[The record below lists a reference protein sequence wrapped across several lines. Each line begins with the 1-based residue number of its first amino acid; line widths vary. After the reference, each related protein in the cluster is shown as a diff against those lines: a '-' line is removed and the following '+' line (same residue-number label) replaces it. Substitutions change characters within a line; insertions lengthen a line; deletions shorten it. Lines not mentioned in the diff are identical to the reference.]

1 MAIPCILYPPTLN
14 YHYLFQRPQHLM
26 QCFGEMEIPSIFLN
40 MVSYVKNH
48 PCRISQVGSHLV
60 VVDGFDPRAYLSQIH
75 PVVYYSSPAQV
86 DLVKEYHPSLVVYDS
101 VDEPSEEF
109 VSWKP
114 YYRRA
119 VTQADMVLAASEKL
133 YHSALELNPRTY
145 LVPNGCDFNY
155 FSKAS
160 QGFFPVPAELKN
172 MKGPIIGY
180 IGVMASWCD
189 FELIIKISEAFP
201 QAHIVMI
208 GPLYNVS
215 RVPQA
220 HNIHWLGFKPYQ
232 ELAAYLQ
239 CFRAAIIPF
248 QITSMTR
255 AVNPI
260 KMWEYLAAG
269 VPVVTTALPEA
280 QFCGSEILISYDRT
294 HFIQNL
300 QLALNEDP
308 PGLKESRLDLARR
321 NSWMKRARQAVEL
334 ISDRLLEKYA
344 NRDFVV
350 PSVDQIC
357 AGLQRG
363 GGKRIQLPTRIPPP
377 PLDHIRVKPGLRLNL
392 RHGY

>member
-1 MAIPCILYPPTLN
+1 
-14 YHYLFQRPQHLM
+14 M

-40 MVSYVKNH
+40 MPSYGKDH
-48 PCRISQVGSHLV
+48 PRRISQVGSHLV
-60 VVDGFDPRAYLSQIH
+60 VVDGFNPRAFLSQIH

-133 YHSALELNPRTY
+133 YLSALELNPRTY
-145 LVPNGCDFNY
+145 LIPNGCDFHY
-155 FSKAS
+155 FSKAA
-160 QGFFPVPAELKN
+160 QGFFPVPAELKA

-189 FELIIKISEAFP
+189 FELVTEISKAFP
-201 QAHIVMI
+201 QAHIVLI

-280 QFCGSEILISYDRT
+280 QVCSSEILISYDRMQ
-294 HFIQNL
+294 FIQNL
-300 QLALNEDP
+300 QIVLHEDP
-308 PGLKESRLDLARR
+308 PGLKERRLELARR
-321 NSWMKRARQAVEL
+321 NSWMKRARQVVDL
-334 ISDRLLEKYA
+334 ISDRLLERYP
-344 NRDFVV
+344 NLDFPVT
-350 PSVDQIC
+350 SIDQIC
-357 AGLQRG
+357 AGIKRGAEKQILQPM
-363 GGKRIQLPTRIPPP
+363 KIP
-377 PLDHIRVKPGLRLNL
+377 LSHMDHIRVKPGLRLNL